1 MGNLGAKKNKGILI
15 FLYSLFFAGAKKN
28 LKNLILHPPD
38 SIPKSVWGHA
48 ESNAVDGDVQSVD
61 NFIHPTARKVSNL

>member
-28 LKNLILHPPD
+28 LKNLTTHPPA
-38 SIPKSVWGHA
+38 SKSKP
-48 ESNAVDGDVQSVD
+48 SNIGLNITFFNKAK
-61 NFIHPTARKVSNL
+61 F

>member
-28 LKNLILHPPD
+28 LKNLILHPP
-38 SIPKSVWGHA
+38 VY
-48 ESNAVDGDVQSVD
+48 VDV
-61 NFIHPTARKVSNL
+61 IILIL